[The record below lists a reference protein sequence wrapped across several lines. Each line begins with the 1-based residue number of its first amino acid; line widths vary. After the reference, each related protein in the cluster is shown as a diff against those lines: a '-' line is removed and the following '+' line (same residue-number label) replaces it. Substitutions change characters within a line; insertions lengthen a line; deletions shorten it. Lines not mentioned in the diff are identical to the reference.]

1 MTKIQEGIKKLRK
14 EHHISQEK
22 LAQILGY
29 KKNAISQWETGKKEP
44 NLDSI
49 LKIASYFN
57 VSLDELVGNQT
68 ASKES
73 TIEADLSPAKKEAI
87 EKLLACNDRI
97 CDRVSA
103 YIDVLNDRELA
114 EDISKFK
121 HNNNF

>member
-1 MTKIQEGIKKLRK
+1 MIQNLRTIRVQRKKTQSDIAKLTGFNQTYVSKWENGER
-14 EHHISQEK
+14 EPDIATLIK
-22 LAQILGY
+22 LA
-29 KKNAISQWETGKKEP
+29 N
-44 NLDSI
+44 
-49 LKIASYFN
+49 YFN

-73 TIEADLSPAKKEAI
+73 TIEADLSPAKKEAMD
-87 EKLLACNDRI
+87 KLLACNDRM

-121 HNNNF
+121 HNDNF